1 MPYRTIQGHTKRVQG
16 VVHLPGKRRI
26 ITCSDDS
33 SLRLWDLESGTQIG
47 KDWQDEGDK
56 EGVRT
61 IALSPGGKTVT
72 TGSDDGTVRL
82 WSVETGKVVAK
93 WAGHTENVLS
103 VCWSAGGKR
112 VLSGSSD
119 GTARVWD
126 VINGETVLPIKTGH
140 VHVWAATYSPD
151 QTIFATGGFKQN
163 GIKVWDAKTGE
174 LVVTLKH
181 NRIVFSLAWTSDGK
195 KLISTSYG
203 PITIFDTATWQEIA
217 ILEGHTSAV
226 WAITLSSNNRLLAS
240 ASDDNTARLWNLDT
254 NLPVGP
260 PLHHEHEV
268 TCAAFSADAKV
279 VVTGCEDKNAYVWDV
294 HAFLKE
300 ASLEGLLPDVNLL
313 ILR

>member
-1 MPYRTIQGHTKRVQG
+1 MSSSTSKPPAVMPYRTIQGHTKRVQG

-119 GTARVWD
+119 GTARVC
-126 VINGETVLPIKTGH
+126 V
-140 VHVWAATYSPD
+140 
-151 QTIFATGGFKQN
+151 GGN
-163 GIKVWDAKTGE
+163 
-174 LVVTLKH
+174 
-181 NRIVFSLAWTSDGK
+181 
-195 KLISTSYG
+195 
-203 PITIFDTATWQEIA
+203 
-217 ILEGHTSAV
+217 
-226 WAITLSSNNRLLAS
+226 LLARPNNIC
-240 ASDDNTARLWNLDT
+240 DRRLQTERNKSL
-254 NLPVGP
+254 
-260 PLHHEHEV
+260 
-268 TCAAFSADAKV
+268 
-279 VVTGCEDKNAYVWDV
+279 GCEDRRACC
-294 HAFLKE
+294 HTQTQ
-300 ASLEGLLPDVNLL
+300 
-313 ILR
+313 